1 MSKFAERLTVAMKKR
16 NMKQIELA
24 RSLGSSN
31 TLLSNYMSGKREP
44 RYDMV
49 VQIADILDVSLD
61 YLLGRAE
68 SMDRQE
74 NLAPVT
80 ASVRSIP
87 VYAPISCGTGSY
99 EDGQVIDYVG
109 IPESKMRYGKKY
121 FGQYAK
127 GDSMIGVGIHDG
139 DLLVFEECSWI
150 DEGKIGCFCICED
163 KAVCK
168 RFTIGQDKAVYL
180 MSANDKYAPIRIDPS
195 NECFRIVGRLVSIV
209 KELDS

>member
-1 MSKFAERLTVAMKKR
+1 MAIFAERLTEAMRSR

-24 RSLGSSN
+24 RMLGSSN
-31 TLLSNYMSGKREP
+31 TLISNYMSGNREP
-44 RYDMV
+44 RYDTV

-61 YLLGRAE
+61 YLLGR
-68 SMDRQE
+68 SDTMQRQT
-74 NLAPVT
+74 NLTIV
-80 ASVRSIP
+80 SDNIRSIP
-87 VYAPISCGTGSY
+87 IYAPISCGEGSY
-99 EDGQVIDYVG
+99 EDGQIIDYVG

-127 GDSMIGVGIHDG
+127 GDSMEGVGIHDG

-150 DEGKIGCFCICED
+150 DEGKIGCFCVDED

-168 RFTIGQDKAVYL
+168 RFTIGQDKSIYL
-180 MSANDKYAPIRIDPS
+180 MSANDKYAPIRIDPT

-209 KELDS
+209 KDFGG